1 MLHITLTPEAAEGLR
16 ALLAREHDNARIR
29 IREFKTGCGT
39 CSKNFAIV
47 LRLSIDEQE
56 DEDVEGHAESLP
68 FIIDR
73 DLVDQYGT
81 EFSVAMDANA
91 MYLVT
96 AKHWKIAPFK
106 QTRC

>member
-1 MLHITLTPEAAEGLR
+1 M
-16 ALLAREHDNARIR
+16 
-29 IREFKTGCGT
+29 
-39 CSKNFAIV
+39 

-56 DEDVEGHAESLP
+56 DEDVAGHAESLP
-68 FIIDR
+68 FVINR

-81 EFSVAMDANA
+81 EFSVAMDTNA

-96 AKHWKIAPFK
+96 AKNWNIAPFR